1 MKKNYSEEVGIFLRG
16 LLMGTCDIIPGVSG
30 GTIALITGIYER
42 LINAIGSI
50 NPHIV
55 FSTLRLDKAAFIEDL
70 KQIDIGFLIV
80 LVCGIGVAFAL
91 MARVIT
97 YLLHDFPQIMYAFF
111 FGLILASSLYLL
123 FDMQEKG
130 YKQVLACIMG
140 FVLGFLLVGFNSFEM
155 GHTLPI
161 IFLTGM
167 AALCAM
173 ILPGISG
180 AYITLL
186 LGQYEYML
194 TAIHSFAIVEI
205 VTFCA
210 GGIVSLLAFTR
221 VLKYVL
227 KRYHATVLAVMIGF
241 MLGTSRLLYI
251 EVTKAGG
258 FDMWAILAAIIG
270 ILVIA
275 LIAYLVQAQK
285 NEIIS
290 TEE

>member
-1 MKKNYSEEVGIFLRG
+1 MKKNYSKEIGIFLRG
-16 LLMGTCDIIPGVSG
+16 LLMGACDIIPGVSG

-50 NPHIV
+50 SPRIV
-55 FSTLRLDKAAFIEDL
+55 LSTLRLDKKAFIEDL
-70 KQIDIGFLIV
+70 KQMDIGFLIV
-80 LVCGIGVAFAL
+80 LVCGIGTAFAL
-91 MARVIT
+91 MARIIT
-97 YLLHDFPQIMYAFF
+97 YLMHDFPQVMYAFF
-111 FGLILASSLYLL
+111 FGLILASSLYL
-123 FDMQEKG
+123 FRDMQEKG
-130 YKQVLACIMG
+130 YKQVLACIIG
-140 FVLGFLLVGFNSFEM
+140 FALGFWLVGFRTFEI
-155 GHTLPI
+155 GHSLPI

-186 LGQYEYML
+186 LGQYEHML
-194 TAIHSFAIVEI
+194 TAIHNFAIEEI

-210 GGIVSLLAFTR
+210 GGIVGLLAFTR

-227 KRYHATVLAVMIGF
+227 SRYHAMVLAGLIGL

-258 FDMWAILAAIIG
+258 FNMWAILAAIIG
-270 ILVIA
+270 IGVIA
-275 LIAYLVQAQK
+275 LIAYLVHKHEA
-285 NEIIS
+285 
-290 TEE
+290 TETH